1 MKKSIPRSD
10 RQGWSYKAYGKFHS
24 FRSKKAMKDDA
35 KLWMLAAKGEGRER
49 AYRVLL
55 GIEAGERF
63 IDTDA
68 REGFHG
74 KLRLGI

>member
-10 RQGWSYKAYGKFHS
+10 RQGWSYKAYGKFFS
-24 FRSKKAMKDDA
+24 FRSKKAMKADA
-35 KLWMLAAKGEGRER
+35 ERWMFETDAAERER
-49 AYRVLL
+49 ARRVLS
-55 GIEAGERF
+55 GIEAGEHF

-74 KLRLGI
+74 KV

>member
-10 RQGWSYKAYGKFHS
+10 RPSWSYKAYGKFFS

-35 KLWMLAAKGEGRER
+35 NLWLLAAEGEKRER
-49 AYRVLL
+49 AYRVLS
-55 GIEAGERF
+55 GIEAGEHF

-68 REGFHG
+68 RDGFHG
-74 KLRLGI
+74 KLRLGM